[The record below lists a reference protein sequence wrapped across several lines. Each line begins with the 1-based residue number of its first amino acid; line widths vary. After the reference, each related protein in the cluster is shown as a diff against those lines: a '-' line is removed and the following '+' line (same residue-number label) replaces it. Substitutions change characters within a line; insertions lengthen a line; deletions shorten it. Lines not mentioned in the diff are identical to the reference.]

1 MKRILLS
8 SIALLALVK
17 LFGQQQQPANQK
29 DSFQLLEPVEVTATR
44 ASEKA
49 PFTKTNLSK
58 TEIQKMNMGQDLPFI
73 LNQVPSVIV
82 NSDAGNGVG
91 YTGIRI
97 RGTDATRINV
107 TLNGIPYNDAESQ
120 GTFFV
125 DLPDF
130 ASSVNSI
137 QIQRGVGTSSNGSGA
152 FGATINISS
161 NEVNKDPYAEINNNY
176 GSFNTWKNTVKAG
189 SGLINDHFTTDIRLS
204 NVTSDGYIDR
214 AKTDLKSLYFSTAY
228 LADKTSLRFNFFTGK
243 EKTYQAWNG
252 VAESMLAT
260 NRRYNSS
267 GTEKPGEP
275 YDNETD
281 NYTQSHYQLFFTQN
295 FSKNFSFNTA
305 LFLTRGKGY
314 YEQYKAEEDY
324 ADYHQPYPVYNG
336 DTVFTT
342 DLVRQL
348 WLDNYY
354 YGNVFSFQYK
364 TNKSSFILGG
374 GWHRYDGNHYGDIVW
389 AQHGLN
395 APKER
400 WYDLDARKRD
410 VNIYFKQQTQVADY
424 WNVFYDIQY
433 RNVKYN
439 LGGFR
444 NNPSLRIDNN
454 YSFFNPKVGVS
465 YYRNGWNGYV
475 SYSRGAKEPNRDD
488 FEAGTNQQPK
498 PEKLNDI
505 EAGIGKKT
513 KNAEWSAT
521 FYYMHY
527 KDQLVL
533 TGKINDVG
541 AYTRTNIPKSYRAGI
556 ELQGNAILSK
566 WMNIAANLAF
576 SRNKVV
582 DFTEYIDD
590 YDNGGQK
597 TNIYSSPDI
606 AYSPG
611 VVGGA
616 TINFIPVKN
625 FEISLL
631 SKYSS
636 KQYLDNT
643 QNENRKL
650 NAFYVQDARIMYTLQ
665 KAFLKEVNFVFQVNN
680 IFNKKYEPN
689 GYTFSYIYAGEL
701 TTENYYFPMAGTNVM
716 AGVNIRL

>member
-1 MKRILLS
+1 
-8 SIALLALVK
+8 
-17 LFGQQQQPANQK
+17 
-29 DSFQLLEPVEVTATR
+29 
-44 ASEKA
+44 
-49 PFTKTNLSK
+49 
-58 TEIQKMNMGQDLPFI
+58 MGQDLPFV
-73 LNQVPSVIV
+73 LNQVPSVVV
-82 NSDAGNGVG
+82 NSDAGNGIG

-137 QIQRGVGTSSNGSGA
+137 QVQRGVGTSSNGSGA

-161 NEVNKDPYAEINNNY
+161 NEVNKEAYAELNNSF
-176 GSFNTWKNTVKAG
+176 GSFDTWKNTVKAG
-189 SGLINDHFTTDIRLS
+189 SGLIGDHFTTDIRFS
-204 NVTSDGYIDR
+204 NVTSDGYIER

-228 LADKTSLRFNFFTGK
+228 LADKAALRFNFFTGK

-252 VAESMLAT
+252 VSEPMLQT

-267 GTEKPGEP
+267 GTEKSGEP

-281 NYTQSHYQLFFTQN
+281 NYTQSHYQLFFNQN
-295 FSKNFSFNTA
+295 FSKNLSFNTA
-305 LFLTRGKGY
+305 VFLTRGKGY

-324 ADYHQPYPVYNG
+324 GDYYQPYPVYNN

-354 YGNVFSFQYK
+354 YGNIFSFQYK

-389 AQHGLN
+389 AQNGL
-395 APKER
+395 ATPKQR
-400 WYDLDARKRD
+400 WYDLEAKKRD
-410 VNIYFKQQTQVADY
+410 VNIYFKQQTQLSNY
-424 WNVFYDIQY
+424 WNIFYDIQY
-433 RNVKYN
+433 RNIKYD

-444 NNPSLRIDNN
+444 NNPSVIIANN
-454 YSFFNPKVGVS
+454 YSFINPKLGIS
-465 YYRNGWNGYV
+465 YFRNGWNGYF
-475 SYSRGAKEPNRDD
+475 SYSRAAKEPNRDD
-488 FEAGTNQQPK
+488 FEAGATQQPK

-505 EAGIGKKT
+505 EAGVGKKT
-513 KNAEWSAT
+513 QHAEWSAT

-566 WMNIAANLAF
+566 WLNVTANLAL
-576 SRNKVV
+576 SRNKVI

-590 YDNGGQK
+590 FDNGGQK
-597 TNIYSSPDI
+597 TNSYESADI
-606 AYSPG
+606 AFSPNI
-611 VVGGA
+611 VGGA
-616 TINFIPVKN
+616 TINFIPVEN

-631 SKYSS
+631 SKYTG

-643 QNENRKL
+643 QNEGRKL
-650 NAFYVQDARIMYTLQ
+650 DAFYVQDARMIYSLK
-665 KAFLKEVNFVFQVNN
+665 KAFLKEVNFIFQVNN
-680 IFNKKYEPN
+680 IFNQKYEPN
-689 GYTFSYIYAGEL
+689 GYTFSYIYGGEL
-701 TTENYYFPMAGTNVM
+701 ATENYYFPMAGMNFYGRDKYQVIINSRNSLI
-716 AGVNIRL
+716 GSRELVNFLLPIFLSPVV